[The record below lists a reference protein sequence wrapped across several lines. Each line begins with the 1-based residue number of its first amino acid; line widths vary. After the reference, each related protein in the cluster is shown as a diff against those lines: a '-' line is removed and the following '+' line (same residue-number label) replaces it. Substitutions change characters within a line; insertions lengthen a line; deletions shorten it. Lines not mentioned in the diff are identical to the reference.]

1 MKRAKIRGPETLK
14 QLKMS
19 KNCKIKKVS
28 NLNTDIWFEISIM
41 KSYVKYRKK
50 CIRYK
55 FTASINIGKYI

>member
-28 NLNTDIWFEISIM
+28 NLNTDI
-41 KSYVKYRKK
+41 
-50 CIRYK
+50 
-55 FTASINIGKYI
+55 